1 MPKDTLGPLEFQ
13 LLAALLEQPRDA
25 YGMTIMYRIE
35 ERTGRKRSIPVI
47 YDALNRLQEKGLVS
61 RWRGE
66 PTAKRGGRRKR
77 YYRIEEPG
85 VEAVRRTLRAFSYF
99 GVALESLLSRSR
111 NFEFLS

>member
-1 MPKDTLGPLEFQ
+1 M
-13 LLAALLEQPRDA
+13 
-25 YGMTIMYRIE
+25 
-35 ERTGRKRSIPVI
+35 
-47 YDALNRLQEKGLVS
+47 VS
-61 RWRGE
+61 TWRGE

-85 VEAVRRTLRAFSYF
+85 VEAVRQTLRAFSYF